1 MKQLDEMHST
11 QELEVMDM
19 FHNVEKTVEKIEDG
33 TTFAERIL
41 EHGSGAE
48 LLSMKKMIKLQLMS
62 LINNTPK
69 PDVNV
74 RINFHTDQEKF
85 EESITKTFGT
95 FLKVEDEDQKVR
107 QLYELYDVRNMC
119 YRTLTD
125 WNIIDNVIRHIVIRG
140 GVGPLCIKEK
150 ITSKLLETTH

>member
-1 MKQLDEMHST
+1 MVLHLFLLLFTQEALLKQLDEMHST
-11 QELEVMDM
+11 QELGVMDM

-33 TTFAERIL
+33 TTFAERIV

-48 LLSMKKMIKLQLMS
+48 LLSMKKMIKLQLLS

-85 EESITKTFGT
+85 EEAVTKTFGS
-95 FLKVEDEDQKVR
+95 FPKVEDDQKVR
-107 QLYELYDVRNMC
+107 
-119 YRTLTD
+119 
-125 WNIIDNVIRHIVIRG
+125 
-140 GVGPLCIKEK
+140 
-150 ITSKLLETTH
+150 

>member
-19 FHNVEKTVEKIEDG
+19 FHKVEKTIEKIEDG
-33 TTFAERIL
+33 TTFAERII

-48 LLSMKKMIKLQLMS
+48 ILSMKKMIKLQLMS

-85 EESITKTFGT
+85 EEAITKTFGT
-95 FLKVEDEDQKVR
+95 FVKLEDEDQKVR
-107 QLYELYDVRNMC
+107 
-119 YRTLTD
+119 
-125 WNIIDNVIRHIVIRG
+125 
-140 GVGPLCIKEK
+140 
-150 ITSKLLETTH
+150 